1 MPTAQA
7 EKLYRQALAVNPEDV
22 RGLSNL
28 GVLLSIESRDEEAMV
43 TLTKALQLQPDS
55 SEILTN
61 LASMHHVGVHV

>member
-1 MPTAQA
+1 
-7 EKLYRQALAVNPEDV
+7 VNPEDV

-43 TLTKALQLQPDS
+43 TLTKALQLQPES